1 MSGKLTLVI
10 GGAASGKSA
19 FAENLVISS
28 GFNPIYIA
36 TARVLDGE
44 MQNKIDRH
52 QIMRGDGWTTFETP
66 IAPETALGERMH
78 TDAVLLDCATMWLMN
93 HLMDDSD
100 FPTAETALINGLQAC
115 TADCVVVT
123 NELGLGIVP
132 ADALS
137 RRFRQSH
144 GELNQ
149 RLAKAADTV
158 VNVVAGLPNVLKGA
172 L

>member
-19 FAENLVISS
+19 FAEHLVVQS
-28 GFNPIYIA
+28 GLSQVYLA
-36 TARVLDGE
+36 TARVLDDE
-44 MQNKIDRH
+44 MGVKVERH
-52 QIMRGDGWTTFETP
+52 KQMRGAGWQTLETP
-66 IAPETALGERMH
+66 LSPEDELADLNANQ
-78 TDAVLLDCATMWLMN
+78 AVLLDCATMWLMN
-93 HLMDDSD
+93 HLMDETDMSA
-100 FPTAETALINGLQAC
+100 AESALIDGLC
-115 TADCVVVT
+115 TCKADCVIVT

-137 RRFRQSH
+137 RRFRQKQ

-149 RLAKAADTV
+149 RLAENADTV
-158 VNVVAGLPNVLKGA
+158 INVIAGLPQVLKGA

>member
-19 FAENLVISS
+19 FAEKLVVQNGGSR
-28 GFNPIYIA
+28 IYIA
-36 TARVLDGE
+36 TARVLDDE
-44 MQNKIDRH
+44 MSLKVERH
-52 QIMRGDGWTTFETP
+52 LKMRGSGWKTFE
-66 IAPETALGERMH
+66 APLSPEQALADCTH
-78 TDAVLLDCATMWLMN
+78 SNSVLLDCATMWLMN
-93 HLMDDSD
+93 HLMDDTD
-100 FPTAETALINGLQAC
+100 LAVAEASLVKGLTEC
-115 TADCVVVT
+115 RADCVVVT

-137 RRFRQSH
+137 RRFRQAQ

-149 RLAKAADTV
+149 RLAAQSDTV
-158 VNVVAGLPNVLKGA
+158 VNIVAGLPNVLKGS

>member
-19 FAENLVISS
+19 FAENLVVKS
-28 GFNPIYIA
+28 GKSRIYIA
-36 TARVLDGE
+36 TARVLDDE
-44 MQNKIDRH
+44 MSTKVERH
-52 QIMRGDGWTTFETP
+52 KKMRGAGWETFETP
-66 IAPETALGERMH
+66 LAP
-78 TDAVLLDCATMWLMN
+78 TDVLSPRDDSEAVLLDCATMWLTN
-93 HLMDDSD
+93 HLMDETDLIA
-100 FPTAETALINGLQAC
+100 AETSLIEGLRQC
-115 TADCVVVT
+115 RADCVIVT

-137 RRFRQSH
+137 RRFRQAQ

-149 RLAKAADTV
+149 RLAAQADTV
-158 VNVVAGLPNVLKGA
+158 VSIVAGLPNVLKGA

>member
-19 FAENLVISS
+19 FAETLVKNT
-28 GFNPIYIA
+28 GKPRIYIA
-36 TARVLDGE
+36 TARVLDDE
-44 MQNKIDRH
+44 MNSKVARH
-52 QIMRGDGWTTFETP
+52 KDMRGANWITCEAP
-66 IAPETALGERMH
+66 LAPEDILKTSSAR
-78 TDAVLLDCATMWLMN
+78 DVVLLDCATMWLMN

-100 FPTAETALINGLQAC
+100 LAAAETRLVDSLRAC
-115 TADCVVVT
+115 AADCVIVT

-132 ADALS
+132 ADQLS
-137 RRFRQSH
+137 RRFRQAQ

-149 RLAKAADTV
+149 RLAKNADTV
-158 VNVVAGLPNVLKGA
+158 VNIIAGMPQVLKGS